1 MRPPVTALT
10 VIATALV
17 LAPALSGWLSYRL
30 AVAELDQ
37 ALALRPPLAVVD
49 YGPVSERLAAGT
61 PARDL
66 EPVITTLKSQA
77 GRLQA
82 HGYLVLSGIAV
93 EAAPTALL
101 VQPDLSRLPPLPVT
115 LPAPAPDPAPPPAP
129 ATAPLAIA
137 PGEARAVI
145 EALTTP
151 PGSQP

>member
-1 MRPPVTALT
+1 MRPPMAMALG
-10 VIATALV
+10 TALV
-17 LAPALSGWLSYRL
+17 LGPATSCWLAYWL
-30 AVAELDQ
+30 ALAELDQ

-49 YGPVSERLAAGT
+49 YGPVSARLAAGT

-77 GRLQA
+77 GRLQT

-101 VQPDLSRLPPLPVT
+101 VRPDPARLPPLPAAP
-115 LPAPAPDPAPPPAP
+115 PAPAPASAPPAP

-145 EALTTP
+145 EALTAP

>member
-49 YGPVSERLAAGT
+49 YGPVSARLAAGT

-101 VQPDLSRLPPLPVT
+101 VQPDPVRLPPLPAV
-115 LPAPAPDPAPPPAP
+115 LPTPAPDSALAPPAAGPV
-129 ATAPLAIA
+129 AIA

-145 EALTTP
+145 EALTAP
-151 PGSQP
+151 PGSRP

>member
-1 MRPPVTALT
+1 MRPAVA
-10 VIATALV
+10 VAIGSALV
-17 LAPALSGWLSYRL
+17 LGPATSGWLSYRL
-30 AVAELDQ
+30 ALAELDQ

-49 YGPVSERLAAGT
+49 YGPVAERLAAGT

-66 EPVITTLKSQA
+66 APTVATLKSQA
-77 GRLQA
+77 GRLQT

-101 VQPDLSRLPPLPVT
+101 VRPDPEHLPALPPAPVAGG
-115 LPAPAPDPAPPPAP
+115 APEPAP
-129 ATAPLAIA
+129 ATEPLAIA

-145 EALTTP
+145 EALTAP

>member
-1 MRPPVTALT
+1 MRPPVAL
-10 VIATALV
+10 ALGTALV
-17 LAPALSGWLSYRL
+17 LGPATSGWLAYRL

-37 ALALRPPLAVVD
+37 AMALRPPLAVVD
-49 YGPVSERLAAGT
+49 YGPVSARLAAGT

-66 EPVITTLKSQA
+66 EPTIATLKSQA
-77 GRLQA
+77 GRLQT

-115 LPAPAPDPAPPPAP
+115 LPAPAPDPASPPAP

-145 EALTTP
+145 EALTAP

>member
-1 MRPPVTALT
+1 MRPPVAL
-10 VIATALV
+10 ALGTALV
-17 LAPALSGWLSYRL
+17 LGPATSGWLAYRL

-49 YGPVSERLAAGT
+49 YGPVSARLAAGI

-66 EPVITTLKSQA
+66 EPTVATLKSQA
-77 GRLQA
+77 GRLQT

-101 VQPDLSRLPPLPVT
+101 VRPDPARLPPLPVT
-115 LPAPAPDPAPPPAP
+115 LPAPAPDPASPPAP
-129 ATAPLAIA
+129 ATAPPAIA

-145 EALTTP
+145 EALTAP

>member
-1 MRPPVTALT
+1 MRPPVAVALG
-10 VIATALV
+10 TALV
-17 LAPALSGWLSYRL
+17 LGPATSCWLAYRL

-49 YGPVSERLAAGT
+49 YGPVSARLAAGT

-77 GRLQA
+77 GRLQT

-93 EAAPTALL
+93 ETAPSALL
-101 VQPDLSRLPPLPVT
+101 VRPDPARLPPLPAAP
-115 LPAPAPDPAPPPAP
+115 PAPAPASAPP

-145 EALTTP
+145 EALTAP
-151 PGSQP
+151 PGSRP

>member
-1 MRPPVTALT
+1 MRPPVAMALG
-10 VIATALV
+10 TALV
-17 LAPALSGWLSYRL
+17 LGPATSGWLSYRL
-30 AVAELDQ
+30 ALAELDQ

-66 EPVITTLKSQA
+66 EPTIATLKSQA
-77 GRLQA
+77 GRLQT

-93 EAAPTALL
+93 EAAPAALL
-101 VQPDLSRLPPLPVT
+101 VHPDPARLPPLPAE
-115 LPAPAPDPAPPPAP
+115 LPAPAPASPPPAP

-145 EALTTP
+145 EALTAP
-151 PGSQP
+151 PGSRP

>member
-1 MRPPVTALT
+1 MRPPVAL
-10 VIATALV
+10 ALGSALV
-17 LAPALSGWLSYRL
+17 LGPATSGWLSYRL

-37 ALALRPPLAVVD
+37 AMALRPPLAVID
-49 YGPVSERLAAGT
+49 YRPVTAHLAAGI

-77 GRLQA
+77 GRLQT

-115 LPAPAPDPAPPPAP
+115 LPAPAPDPASPPAP
-129 ATAPLAIA
+129 ATAPPAIA

-145 EALTTP
+145 EALTAP
-151 PGSQP
+151 PGSRP

>member
-1 MRPPVTALT
+1 MRPAVAL
-10 VIATALV
+10 ALGSALV
-17 LAPALSGWLSYRL
+17 LGPATSGWLSYRL

-37 ALALRPPLAVVD
+37 AMALRPPLAVVD
-49 YGPVSERLAAGT
+49 YRLVGAHLAAGT

-77 GRLQA
+77 GRLQT

-101 VQPDLSRLPPLPVT
+101 VQPDLSRLPPLPA
-115 LPAPAPDPAPPPAP
+115 PPAPDAGSASGPAP
-129 ATAPLAIA
+129 ATEPLAIA
-137 PGEARAVI
+137 PGEAQAVI

-151 PGSQP
+151 PGSRP

>member
-1 MRPPVTALT
+1 MRPPVAL
-10 VIATALV
+10 ALGSALV
-17 LAPALSGWLSYRL
+17 LGPATSGWLAYRL

-37 ALALRPPLAVVD
+37 AMALRPPLAVVD
-49 YGPVSERLAAGT
+49 YRLVGAHLAAGT

-66 EPVITTLKSQA
+66 EPTITTLKSQA
-77 GRLQA
+77 GRLQT

-115 LPAPAPDPAPPPAP
+115 LPAPAPDPASPPAP
-129 ATAPLAIA
+129 ATAPPALA

-145 EALTTP
+145 EALTAP

>member
-1 MRPPVTALT
+1 MRPSVA
-10 VIATALV
+10 VAIGSALV
-17 LAPALSGWLSYRL
+17 LGPALSGWLSYRL
-30 AVAELDQ
+30 ALAELDQ

-49 YGPVSERLAAGT
+49 YGPVSARLAAGT

-77 GRLQA
+77 GRLQT

-101 VQPDLSRLPPLPVT
+101 VRPDPARLPPLPAV
-115 LPAPAPDPAPPPAP
+115 LPAPAPASPPPAP
-129 ATAPLAIA
+129 ATEPLAIA

-145 EALTTP
+145 EALTAP
-151 PGSQP
+151 PGSRP